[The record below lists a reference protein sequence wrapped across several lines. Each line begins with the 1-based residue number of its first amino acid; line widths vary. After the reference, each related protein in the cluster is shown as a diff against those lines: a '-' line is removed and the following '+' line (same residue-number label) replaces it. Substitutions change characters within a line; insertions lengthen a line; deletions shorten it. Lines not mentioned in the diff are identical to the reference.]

1 MPCRAKRMRPGN
13 EAAGQIP
20 EQFAASHRAHGWSEH
35 AALAGE
41 LLGDDP
47 VGITEAIKAA
57 VCAGAPL
64 PPILAGRSLTGPRS
78 G

>member
-1 MPCRAKRMRPGN
+1 MP
-13 EAAGQIP
+13 EL
-20 EQFAASHRAHGWSEH
+20 FAANHRAHGWSEH

-57 VCAGAPL
+57 VCPGAAPADL
-64 PPILAGRSLTGPRS
+64 GRARPRNAISLRAKALNSRGIVGAR
-78 G
+78 

>member
-1 MPCRAKRMRPGN
+1 MTT
-13 EAAGQIP
+13 E
-20 EQFAASHRAHGWSEH
+20 SHRAHGWSEH

-47 VGITEAIKAA
+47 VGISEAIKAA
-57 VCAGAPL
+57 VCAGAAPA
-64 PPILAGRSLTGPRS
+64 ILAARSLTGRRS